1 MRTVHRGAAALSLA
15 LLLAACG
22 GGETVPAPAGTS
34 TNSTTAVHSVNL
46 PECGGP
52 PRPASPDGAF
62 PSCRL
67 TSNDSAA
74 LSFVVRFEAA
84 GRTATETIEVIDR
97 SGARRATL
105 MERDVVVQFPPQ
117 LIDLDGDGRDELVVP
132 RDSAANGNTRNVVYR
147 DSDSGFVRAGE
158 LSGEPPQ
165 RTPSGYI
172 AVAAK
177 GGAASWD
184 IGFWTID
191 GRLLREHTRV
201 QIESHLDDRG
211 TGTSVCRLTDAQ
223 GRPDQALTES
233 EAGQRFCA
241 EPIVV
246 SHKPY
251 N

>member
-1 MRTVHRGAAALSLA
+1 M
-15 LLLAACG
+15 
-22 GGETVPAPAGTS
+22 
-34 TNSTTAVHSVNL
+34 
-46 PECGGP
+46 
-52 PRPASPDGAF
+52 
-62 PSCRL
+62 
-67 TSNDSAA
+67 
-74 LSFVVRFEAA
+74 
-84 GRTATETIEVIDR
+84 
-97 SGARRATL
+97 
-105 MERDVVVQFPPQ
+105 
-117 LIDLDGDGRDELVVP
+117 
-132 RDSAANGNTRNVVYR
+132 YR
-147 DSDSGFVRAGE
+147 DSDAGFVRAGE
-158 LSGEPPQ
+158 LLGEPPQ

-172 AVAAK
+172 AVAAT

-201 QIESHLDDRG
+201 RIESHLDDRG
-211 TGTSVCRLTDAQ
+211 TGTSVCRLSDAQ